1 MDKKTLL
8 STLWIFLTVN
18 FIFCDVFT
26 LMHSED
32 LKNLLNGNVDGMQLT
47 QEFLL
52 SFAIMMEIPM
62 LMILLSRLLKYK
74 SNRILN
80 LIFGGLLA
88 IIQIWSLTVGN
99 ITLHYWFFSI
109 VEIITCISIVWIAW
123 KWTKVVAENEI
134 TWQKHSPNKR
144 ANDIQM

>member
-32 LKNLLNGNVDGMQLT
+32 LKNLLNGSVDGMQMT

-74 SNRILN
+74 LNRILN
-80 LIFGGLLA
+80 LIFGGLFA
-88 IIQIWSLTVGN
+88 VIQIWSLTVGD

-109 VEIITCISIVWIAW
+109 IEIITCISIFWIALKW
-123 KWTKVVAENEI
+123 KNVVAENERI
-134 TWQKHSPNKR
+134 
-144 ANDIQM
+144 

>member
-1 MDKKTLL
+1 MNKKTLL

-32 LKNLLNGNVDGMQLT
+32 LKNLLNGSVDGMRIT
-47 QEFLL
+47 QEFLF
-52 SFAIMMEIPM
+52 SFAIIMEIPM
-62 LMILLSRLLKYK
+62 LMIFLSRILKYK
-74 SNRILN
+74 LNRILN

-88 IIQIWSLTVGN
+88 VIQIWSLTVGD

-109 VEIITCISIVWIAW
+109 IEIITCISIVWIAW
-123 KWTKVVAENEI
+123 KWTNIVAE
-134 TWQKHSPNKR
+134 
-144 ANDIQM
+144 

>member
-1 MDKKTLL
+1 MNKKKLL

-32 LKNLLNGNVDGMQLT
+32 LKTLLNGTVDGMQIT

-74 SNRILN
+74 LNRILN
-80 LIFGGLLA
+80 LIFGGLFA
-88 IIQIWSLTVGN
+88 VIQIWSLTVGD

-109 VEIITCISIVWIAW
+109 IEIIICISIVWIAL
-123 KWTKVVAENEI
+123 KWRNVVAVNEQI
-134 TWQKHSPNKR
+134 
-144 ANDIQM
+144 

>member
-1 MDKKTLL
+1 MNKKKLL

-32 LKNLLNGNVDGMQLT
+32 LKTLLNGTVDGMQIT

-74 SNRILN
+74 LNRILN
-80 LIFGGLLA
+80 LIFGGLFA
-88 IIQIWSLTVGN
+88 VIQIWSLTVGD
-99 ITLHYWFFSI
+99 ITLHYWFFSFI
-109 VEIITCISIVWIAW
+109 EIITCISIVWIAL
-123 KWTKVVAENEI
+123 KWRNVIVENERI
-134 TWQKHSPNKR
+134 
-144 ANDIQM
+144 